1 MNRRKF
7 LHSTTL
13 SAGALSLTTLAGA
26 KPSASILPNGYK
38 YSLPGFK
45 QDEHLLFIGDSITDM
60 QRSRKPNG
68 WDQNHLLGHS
78 YVFLIAARLGVE
90 LGSSLPKISNRGISG
105 HKIADLRRRWKA
117 DAIEPN
123 PNLLSILIGTNDVGK
138 DVKPVDFEG
147 DYRFVLDASRKANPA
162 LKIILIDPFV
172 LRSGKIGTDHAWAKR
187 RSATDELRK
196 VVVRLA
202 KDYDALHLPMQDIFD
217 QAAKTSSPNHWI
229 WDGIHP
235 LPAGHELIARSWL
248 DAVSARWPA

>member
-7 LHSTTL
+7 LQSTTL
-13 SAGALSLTTLAGA
+13 LAGALSLTTLAEA
-26 KPSASILPNGYK
+26 KPSASILPNGYE

-45 QDEHLLFIGDSITDM
+45 QDEHLVFIGDSITDM

-117 DAIEPN
+117 DAIEAN
-123 PNLLSILIGTNDVGK
+123 PDLLSILIGTNDVGK
-138 DVKPVDFEG
+138 DVKPIDFEG

-162 LKIILIDPFV
+162 LKIMYND
-172 LRSGKIGTDHAWAKR
+172 D
-187 RSATDELRK
+187 
-196 VVVRLA
+196 VVKL
-202 KDYDALHLPMQDIFD
+202 K
-217 QAAKTSSPNHWI
+217 
-229 WDGIHP
+229 
-235 LPAGHELIARSWL
+235 
-248 DAVSARWPA
+248 